1 MANQLKRQKN
11 VKKRALSSLLVV
23 TLLPTLL
30 MPATTFA
37 GESDAPNAASAA
49 NVADST
55 FRVKN
60 LKTEQAVNPLGL
72 DTLKPRL
79 SWQMGSDARSQK
91 QTAYQ
96 VLVASTPELLSQD
109 QGDMWDSGKVVSDQ
123 SANVEYAGQA
133 LQSSSRYYWKVRVW
147 DKNDQVSDWS
157 VQAWWE
163 MGLLNGADWQAKWI
177 TLPKEQMPNISKYT
191 IDLDFTILQDAAG
204 FIFGGQDSSHFYM
217 WQINT
222 KEKSYMTFRPHIF
235 NPGGQVLK
243 EVDISTIIPKG
254 KELNTQHHL
263 TINVNGSQIATYL
276 NGQLVDTLT
285 DNHFSFGKIGFRE
298 HKDSRTSERASFDNI
313 MIKDTD
319 GNILFSD
326 DFSDPAKNV
335 FDAGNIENG
344 QLVLGD
350 LSNDVVFK
358 KNVNHVP
365 QLRKAFE
372 ITKPV
377 KKATVYATALGLY
390 ELSMNGKRV
399 GVDHLSPGWT
409 DYNQFV
415 QYQTYDVTGM
425 LENGSNALGALLGDG
440 WYSGHVAM
448 AGDHVYGEKPELLL
462 QMNVEYQDGTKDQ
475 IVSDSSW
482 KISTAGPILSSDLL
496 MGEAY
501 DARNDMQSW
510 DKPGYNDT
518 EWIAAGAVNDF
529 KGKLIA
535 QIGPTVHATQEL
547 KPKVITQPT
556 PGAYI
561 FDLGQNMV
569 GWARLQVNGPSGS
582 KVKMRFG
589 EMLNDDGT
597 LYTANLRTAKQTD
610 EYTLKGD
617 GNEVYEPHFT
627 FHGFRYVE
635 VTGYPGVPTLDSITG
650 VVVHSDTEP
659 SATFETSNSMVNQL
673 YSNIVWGQK
682 GNFLSVPTDCPQR
695 DERMGWSGDAQI
707 FARTASYN
715 MNTMTFFEK
724 YMGDM
729 VSGQG
734 SDGAFPDVAPYVSI
748 VGRGSNAW
756 GDAGVIVP
764 WTVYLMYNDKR
775 VIEDNY
781 PAMVK
786 WIDYLKKNSSGL
798 IRPEGGYGDWLN
810 VDDNTPTDV
819 VNTAYFAYSTLL
831 LSKMAKAVNKDA
843 DAQKYEALF
852 NDIKAAFNQK
862 FVAKDGR
869 IKGDTQTSYVLALQ
883 MNLLP
888 EDKQPLAAKYLVDKI
903 KGRDWHLSTGFLGV
917 GYLLPVLTK
926 AGYSEV
932 AYHLLTNDT
941 YPSWGYSIKNGAT
954 TIWERWNSYTKEGG
968 FGDIGMNSF
977 NHYSLGSVGE
987 WMFRY
992 AAGIEADPDQPG
1004 FKHTIIQPT
1013 VGGEF
1018 QYAKAEYDSIY
1029 GSIASGWNIDGN
1041 SFKMNVT
1048 IPANTTATVYV
1059 PTDDQATVKE
1069 SGKSTSEAEGI
1080 RFVKMDGGKAVYE
1093 VGSGTYAF
1101 TSTLTITE
1109 SPLSSVSLSSDHTKM
1124 IVGETAQLN
1133 VIAKKENGVA
1143 IDLAKAQTVYKS
1155 SDVNVATVDA
1165 AGKLKT
1171 VGFGNVKITVE
1182 VTYEGVT
1189 LSSSLSIFVSNGAN
1203 LALGKKASSNNT
1215 YTAAPTWNIS
1225 NLTDGN
1231 LDLKYSSNGF
1241 TSPDATKNPIWV
1253 EIDLGS
1259 VQSFN
1264 NLVLYPRTD
1273 SKTTDGKIASFP
1285 VDFDIQVKLDNGE
1298 YKTVKQVRGQSN
1310 LEDGAQRY
1318 GFDTEQARY
1327 VRVVVTHFGAM
1338 PHDDIYYRFQLAEAE
1353 IYNVQEQTVLAGPS
1367 SVTAGQTFDITYRV
1381 SGVTESVYAQDV
1393 TFTYDPEQ
1401 MEFVSADSL
1410 LDDLKIVAMS
1420 DVTKN
1425 PGKVRIL
1432 AAIVG
1437 GDRKAIGD
1445 LLALHMRAKSSSS
1458 SSVPATLTLSDVV
1471 FADGK
1476 GVEKNIAGTVY
1487 SVQIAAPLNKEA
1499 LIALI
1504 ADAQAQH
1511 DAAVEGTHAGQYPVG
1526 AKAVLQA
1533 AIDKA
1538 QTVVNDGSV
1547 TQQQLEQATTEL
1559 TSALQAFK
1567 NSVNLA
1573 MPGDMNGDDRISIG
1587 DLAVVAAYY
1596 GKTSADPNWNL
1607 YKKADINNDGV
1618 IDILDLAAL
1627 ARLILG

>member
-1 MANQLKRQKN
+1 MASQRTKQNKF
-11 VKKRALSSLLVV
+11 KKRALSSLLIFSM
-23 TLLPTLL
+23 LPTMLV
-30 MPATTFA
+30 PATTFA
-37 GESDAPNAASAA
+37 NESEAPSTA
-49 NVADST
+49 NVADTT

-109 QGDMWDSGKVVSDQ
+109 QGDVWDSGKLLSDQ
-123 SANVEYAGQA
+123 SANVAYAGEE
-133 LQSSSRYYWKVRVW
+133 LQTSHRYYWKVRIW
-147 DKNDQVSDWS
+147 DKDDQMSDWS

-163 MGLLNGADWQAKWI
+163 MGLLKPSDWQASWI
-177 TLPKEQMPNISKYT
+177 TVPNEQIPNNRKYS
-191 IDLDFTILQDAAG
+191 IDLDFTILEAAAG
-204 FIFGGQDSSHFYM
+204 FVFGSQDSSHFYM
-217 WQINT
+217 WQINV
-222 KEKSYMTFRPHIF
+222 KDKPYAQFRPHKW
-235 NPGGQVLK
+235 NPNPSVIK
-243 EVDISTIIPKG
+243 EKNISSIIPDAAKLNTAHHMKIDVNGDQISTYVD
-254 KELNTQHHL
+254 Q
-263 TINVNGSQIATYL
+263 
-276 NGQLVDTLT
+276 QLIDTLQ
-285 DNHFSFGKIGFRE
+285 DSSFSLGKIGFRQ
-298 HKDSRTSERASFDNI
+298 HKDNLTNERASFDNI
-313 MIKDTD
+313 KIKDEN
-319 GNILFSD
+319 GNSLFSE
-326 DFSDPAKNV
+326 DFSNPDENA
-335 FDAGNIENG
+335 FGAGKIENG
-344 QLVLGD
+344 QLVLGELASD
-350 LSNDVVFK
+350 LVIKPSQR
-358 KNVNHVP
+358 HVP
-365 QLRKAFE
+365 QLRKAFT

-390 ELSMNGKRV
+390 ELSMNGHRV

-425 LENGSNALGALLGDG
+425 LESGNNALGALLGDG

-448 AGDHVYGEKPELLL
+448 AGEHVYGQKPEMLL

-475 IVSDSSW
+475 IVSDASW
-482 KISTAGPILSSDLL
+482 KISTAGPIVTSDLL
-496 MGEAY
+496 MGETY
-501 DARNDMQSW
+501 DARNELQSW
-510 DKPGYNDT
+510 DQPGYNDT
-518 EWIAAGAVNDF
+518 DWIAAGTVNDF

-535 QIGPTVHATQEL
+535 QVGPTVQAAEEL
-547 KPKVITQPT
+547 KPKAITVPT
-556 PGAYI
+556 PGTYI
-561 FDLGQNMV
+561 LDLGQNMV
-569 GWARLQVNGPSGS
+569 GWARLQVNGPAGS

-610 EYTLKGD
+610 EYTLKGG

-635 VTGYPGVPTLDSITG
+635 LTGYPGVPTLDSITG
-650 VVVHSDTEP
+650 VVVHSNTEP
-659 SATFETSNSMVNQL
+659 TGTFESSNSMVNQL

-695 DERMGWSGDAQI
+695 DERMGWTGDAQI

-724 YMGDM
+724 YMRDM
-729 VSGQG
+729 MSGQG
-734 SDGAFPDVAPYVSI
+734 SDGAYPDVAPYLSI
-748 VGRGSNAW
+748 VGRGNNAW

-764 WTVYLMYNDKR
+764 WTVYLMNNDKR

-781 PAMVK
+781 ASMVK
-786 WIDYLKKNSSGL
+786 WIDYLKTNSSGL
-798 IRPEGGYGDWLN
+798 IRPEGGFGDWLN

-819 VNTAYFAYSTLL
+819 VNTAYFAYSTMLM
-831 LSKMAKAVNKDA
+831 SKMAKVIGNNA
-843 DAQKYEALF
+843 DAQKYETLF
-852 NDIKAAFNQK
+852 NDIRTAFNQR
-862 FVAKDGR
+862 FVDKDGH
-869 IKGDTQTSYVLALQ
+869 IKGETQTGYVLALQ

-968 FGDIGMNSF
+968 FGDVGMNSF

-987 WMFRY
+987 WMYRF
-992 AAGIEADPDQPG
+992 AAGIEADADQPG

-1018 QYAKAEYDSIY
+1018 QYVKAEYDSIY
-1029 GSIASGWNIDGN
+1029 GKIASKWQVDGN
-1041 SFKMNVT
+1041 KFSLETT

-1059 PTDDQATVKE
+1059 PTDDQHTVKE
-1069 SGKSTSEAEGI
+1069 GGKSIGEVEGV
-1080 RFVKMDGGKAVYE
+1080 RFVKMDGDKAVYE
-1093 VGSGTYAF
+1093 VGSGSYSF
-1101 TSTLTITE
+1101 TSLLTIE
-1109 SPLSSVSLSSDHTKM
+1109 GSPLSSVSVTSDQTKM
-1124 IVGETAQLN
+1124 IVGDTTQLK
-1133 VIAKKENGVA
+1133 VTAKKENGVTV
-1143 IDLAKAQTVYKS
+1143 DLAKAQSVFKS

-1165 AGKLKT
+1165 AGKVKT
-1171 VGFGNVKITVE
+1171 VGFGKVKITVE

-1189 LSSSLSIFVSNGAN
+1189 LASSVSIFVSNGTN
-1203 LALGKKASSNNT
+1203 LALGKNASSNNT
-1215 YTAAPTWNIS
+1215 ITVAPTWHIA

-1231 LDLKYSSNGF
+1231 FNLRYSSNGF
-1241 TSPDATKNPIWV
+1241 ASKDTTNNPIWV

-1259 VQSFN
+1259 VQPFN
-1264 NLVLYPRTD
+1264 NLVLYPRLD
-1273 SKTTDGKIASFP
+1273 SKTVDGNIASFP
-1285 VDFDIQVKLDNGE
+1285 TDFDIQVKADNGE
-1298 YKTVKQVRGQSN
+1298 YKTVKQVRGESN
-1310 LEDGAQRY
+1310 LDGGPQRY
-1318 GFDTEQARY
+1318 SFETEQARY
-1327 VRVVVTHFGAM
+1327 VKVVVTQLGAM

-1353 IYNVQEQTVLAGPS
+1353 VYNVEEQTVLTGPS
-1367 SVTAGQTFDITYRV
+1367 SVSSGQAFDIAYRL

-1393 TFTYDPEQ
+1393 SFTYDPEQ
-1401 MEFVSADSL
+1401 MEFLSVDSL
-1410 LDDLKIVAMS
+1410 LDHLKIVAVS
-1420 DVTKN
+1420 DVAKN

-1432 AAIVG
+1432 SAVVG
-1437 GDRKAIGD
+1437 GDLSANVD
-1445 LLALHMRAKSSSS
+1445 LLVLHMRAKSA
-1458 SSVPATLTLSDVV
+1458 SSVPATLTLSDVI
-1471 FADGK
+1471 FANGA
-1476 GVEKNIAGTVY
+1476 GVEKEIAGTSY
-1487 SVQIAAPLNKEA
+1487 SVQIGAPINKEV

-1504 ADAQAQH
+1504 ADAQAKH

-1526 AKAVLQA
+1526 AKATLQA

-1538 QTVVNDGSV
+1538 QSVVKDDSV

-1567 NSVNLA
+1567 ASVIIA
-1573 MPGDMNGDDRISIG
+1573 TPGDTNGDDRISIG
-1587 DLAVVAAYY
+1587 DLAIVASYY
-1596 GKTSADPNWNL
+1596 GKTSKDPNWNL
-1607 YKKADINNDGV
+1607 YEKADINKDGV
-1618 IDILDLAAL
+1618 IDIADLAAL
-1627 ARLILG
+1627 ARLIIG